1 MKKYMVF
8 IYAGMIS
15 SLMDLDHS
23 ITLIRNGIPIT
34 LTNLMEHGSRM
45 LHFPTFYAL
54 AIYAIIT
61 IIMFVISIGKDAEK
75 QEQSF

>member
-23 ITLIRNGIPIT
+23 ITLIREGILINP
-34 LTNLMEHGSRM
+34 TNLMEHGSRM
-45 LHFPTFYAL
+45 MHFPTLYAL

-61 IIMFVISIGKDAEK
+61 IIMFVISIGKNAENK
-75 QEQSF
+75 E

>member
-15 SLMDLDHS
+15 ALLDLDH
-23 ITLIRNGIPIT
+23 LIVLIKEGLPIT
-34 LTNLMEHGSRM
+34 FYNLEENGSRL
-45 LHFPTFYAL
+45 LHFPLFYAL

-61 IIMFVISIGKDAEK
+61 IIVFVMSIGKDAENK
-75 QEQSF
+75 E